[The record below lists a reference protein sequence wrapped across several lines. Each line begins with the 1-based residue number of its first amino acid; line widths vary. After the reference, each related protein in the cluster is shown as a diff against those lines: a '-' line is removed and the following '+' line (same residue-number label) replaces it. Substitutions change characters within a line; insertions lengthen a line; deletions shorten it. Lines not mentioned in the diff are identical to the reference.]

1 MDWNPVTIH
10 LRVIIMDKRMMIQC
24 MTELKRCITTLE
36 CNQNTMFHL
45 THPILYFGIS
55 VKQTD
60 FLLVQKT
67 KNVTM
72 ISGYS
77 DTLLNAFLQKGV
89 EVLQNFSP
97 ISMIFDIL
105 DSDRY
110 NMLGGYFTQY
120 FL

>member
-1 MDWNPVTIH
+1 
-10 LRVIIMDKRMMIQC
+10 
-24 MTELKRCITTLE
+24 
-36 CNQNTMFHL
+36 
-45 THPILYFGIS
+45 
-55 VKQTD
+55 
-60 FLLVQKT
+60 
-67 KNVTM
+67 M